1 MARLWRIAEV
11 ALHALALAALASLV
25 LLPALQVIMREFFPA
40 PIIGLEEATR
50 YGLIILVF
58 LAVPSLLLTNQ
69 QIRLTE
75 FVARLPRGVRMA
87 LERVTL
93 ALSGVC
99 FAVIAV
105 AGMASALKNA
115 STRTPTLD
123 IPFWLFTLPMVV
135 GLAVAAVG
143 YVWLSIRRADPPSDD
158 GNAIL

>member
-11 ALHALALAALASLV
+11 GLNVLALAALASLV
-25 LLPALQVIMREFFPA
+25 LLPALQVVMRDIFIA
-40 PIIGLEEATR
+40 PIVGLEEATR

-69 QIRLTE
+69 QIRLYE
-75 FVARLPRGVRMA
+75 FVARLPHGLRMRI
-87 LERVTL
+87 ERVTL
-93 ALSGVC
+93 ALAGVS

-105 AGMASALKNA
+105 AGMTSALKNA

-135 GLAVAAVG
+135 GLAVAAIG
-143 YVWLSIRRADPPSDD
+143 YVWLAIRRTDPPSDES
-158 GNAIL
+158 NAMF

>member
-1 MARLWRIAEV
+1 MERLWLTAEV
-11 ALHALALAALASLV
+11 ALRTLALAALASLV
-25 LLPALQVIMREFFPA
+25 LLPALQIVMRDIFTA

-50 YGLIILVF
+50 YGLIVLVF
-58 LAVPSLLLTNQ
+58 LAVPSLLLCNE

-75 FVARLPRGVRMA
+75 FVVRLPRSLRTA
-87 LERVTL
+87 IERVTL
-93 ALSGVC
+93 ILSGIS
-99 FAVIAV
+99 FAVIAA

-143 YVWLSIRRADPPSDD
+143 CVWVAIRRADPPSDG
-158 GNAIL
+158 GNSMF